1 MIKNFLIKNQKLTFR
16 GKNLIIFL
24 IAFTLYL
31 INKFIL
37 ISLNSFF
44 SNYFNDLL
52 ATLLLFSF
60 INTISPIY
68 LKKSVIIILITL
80 IAIFFW
86 EYLSLFL
93 KPGSVFDWLDVIAY
107 LISMLIYLLILKYC
121 MNEKII

>member
-16 GKNLIIFL
+16 GKNLIIFI

-68 LKKSVIIILITL
+68 LQKSVIIILITL

-93 KPGSVFDWLDVIAY
+93 KPGSVFDWYDILAY
-107 LISMLIYLLILKYC
+107 LISMVIYLLILKFYL
-121 MNEKII
+121 KIED

>member
-93 KPGSVFDWLDVIAY
+93 KPGSVFDWYDILAY
-107 LISMLIYLLILKYC
+107 FISMIIYLLILKFFL
-121 MNEKII
+121 KIKD

>member
-93 KPGSVFDWLDVIAY
+93 K
-107 LISMLIYLLILKYC
+107 
-121 MNEKII
+121 

>member
-93 KPGSVFDWLDVIAY
+93 KPGSVFDWYDILAY
-107 LISMLIYLLILKYC
+107 LISMVIYLLILKFYL
-121 MNEKII
+121 KIED

>member
-93 KPGSVFDWLDVIAY
+93 KPGSVFDWYDILAY
-107 LISMLIYLLILKYC
+107 LISMIIYLLILKFYL
-121 MNEKII
+121 KIED

>member
-16 GKNLIIFL
+16 GKNLIIFI

-68 LKKSVIIILITL
+68 LQKSVIIILITL

-93 KPGSVFDWLDVIAY
+93 KPGSVFDWYDILAY
-107 LISMLIYLLILKYC
+107 FISMIIYLLILKFFL
-121 MNEKII
+121 KIKD

>member
-68 LKKSVIIILITL
+68 LQKSVIIILITL

-93 KPGSVFDWLDVIAY
+93 KPGSVFDWYDILAY
-107 LISMLIYLLILKYC
+107 FISMIIYLLILKFFL
-121 MNEKII
+121 KIKD